1 MPAQDS
7 RSTEWDQESFEN
19 SDRRRSRKKLSAGS
33 IKQHDILHLDFDSAT
48 KHHVHAILDGHTRHT
63 DSVHT
68 HGDSVFVNSPPG
80 DAAGLRAKLEPHFK
94 ANNLAVKMTH
104 GTFAADTDLKNNL
117 SSLKG
122 S

>member
-7 RSTEWDQESFEN
+7 RLNEWDQEAFES

-33 IKQHDILHLDFDSAT
+33 IKQHDILHLDFDSAV
-48 KHHVHAILDGHTRHT
+48 KHHVHAILDRHT

-94 ANNLAVKMTH
+94 ANNLAVKMMH

-117 SSLKG
+117 SGLKR